1 MAKKDWL
8 YKEMKGTLWA
18 QSDINVQ
25 ADFVV
30 PIDDTLVSPYR
41 HGDYLLIR
49 AQPDVFEGELGL
61 FIINGKSHIKI
72 REEKFLTS
80 LNSNVPPV
88 PLDDTAQC
96 RGKVV
101 GRLNAECVEKI
112 KPAEKSNAP
121 GQGPGQ

>member
-8 YKEMKGTLWA
+8 YKEMKGTLLA

-30 PIDDTLVSPYR
+30 PIDDM
-41 HGDYLLIR
+41 LIR

-88 PLDDTAQC
+88 PLDNTVQC

-121 GQGPGQ
+121 GQGPEQ

>member
-30 PIDDTLVSPYR
+30 PIDDTLVPPYR

-61 FIINGKSHIKI
+61 FIKI

-80 LNSNVPPV
+80 LSSNVPPV
-88 PLDDTAQC
+88 PLDDTVQC

-121 GQGPGQ
+121 GQGAGQ

>member
-1 MAKKDWL
+1 
-8 YKEMKGTLWA
+8 MKGTLLA

-30 PIDDTLVSPYR
+30 PIDDTLVPPYR

-88 PLDDTAQC
+88 PLDNTVQC

-121 GQGPGQ
+121 GQGPEQ